1 MLNPGIDKLFKKLL
15 TSDQKR
21 YAFEDLQAEMYKREG
36 EQNQRLRTNIGN
48 LPGLPWYKLPE

>member
-1 MLNPGIDKLFKKLL
+1 MLNPGIDRLFKKLL

-21 YAFEDLQAEMYKREG
+21 YAFEDLQAEMIKREE

>member
-21 YAFEDLQAEMYKREG
+21 YAFEDLQAEMYKREE
-36 EQNQRLRTNIGN
+36 EQNQRLRNNIGN